1 MKPGTNIAI
10 LGAGESGVGAALLG
24 KKLGMK
30 VWLSDGGKIA
40 DERIAE
46 IKENNLPYE
55 EGGHTKESFFDA
67 DVIIKSPGIPDTA
80 AIVQELRAQDKKL
93 ISEIEFAYTAKPE
106 LDVIAITGSN
116 GKTTTTALIHHLLNE
131 GGLDAGLGGNIGKSF
146 ARLLSENGRTRY
158 VVEVSSFQLDDVES
172 FRPRVAV
179 LTNITSD
186 HLDRYDYRL
195 ERYAAAKFRIAARQ
209 DISDKFIYNMDD
221 PVTMGEMWKH
231 PVNARKCAFS
241 ATNKPGAMAWL
252 EGDEAVLRTGYRF
265 DLSEMRLQGRHNRM
279 NALAA
284 ILAARHMGVKPEAI
298 QEGLNSFTA
307 IEHRMELV
315 PTKDGK
321 TWINDSKGTNVDAVI
336 YALDAVK
343 TPTIWIAGG
352 LDKGNDY
359 SLLDVSRVKTLI
371 ILGPNKDKLQDFY
384 SGKIDNILLAKD
396 MEEAVKQAQEASEK
410 GDTILLSPACSSFDI
425 FKNFE
430 ERGRQ
435 FKEFIMKNS

>member
-1 MKPGTNIAI
+1 
-10 LGAGESGVGAALLG
+10 
-24 KKLGMK
+24 
-30 VWLSDGGKIA
+30 
-40 DERIAE
+40 
-46 IKENNLPYE
+46 
-55 EGGHTKESFFDA
+55 
-67 DVIIKSPGIPDTA
+67 
-80 AIVQELRAQDKKL
+80 
-93 ISEIEFAYTAKPE
+93 
-106 LDVIAITGSN
+106 
-116 GKTTTTALIHHLLNE
+116 
-131 GGLDAGLGGNIGKSF
+131 
-146 ARLLSENGRTRY
+146 

>member
-1 MKPGTNIAI
+1 MKPETNIAI

-24 KKLGMK
+24 KKLGMQ

-40 DERIAE
+40 EERVNE
-46 IKENNLPYE
+46 LKQNNLPYE

-67 DVIIKSPGIPDTA
+67 DIIVKSPGIPDSA
-80 AIVQELRAQDKKL
+80 AIVKELRARDKKL
-93 ISEIEFAYTAKPE
+93 ISEIEFAYAARPE

-131 GGLDAGLGGNIGKSF
+131 GGLEAGLGGNIGKSF
-146 ARLLSENGRTRY
+146 ARVLSENGKSTY
-158 VVEVSSFQLDDVES
+158 VVEVSSFQLDDVDS
-172 FRPRVAV
+172 FRPKVAV

-195 ERYAAAKFRIAARQ
+195 ENYAAAKFRIAARQ
-209 DISDKFIYNMDD
+209 EASDKFIYNMDD

-231 PVNARKCAFS
+231 TVNARKCAFS
-241 ATNKPGAMAWL
+241 ATKKPGAMAWL
-252 EGDEAVLRTGYRF
+252 EEDEAVLLTGYRF
-265 DLSEMRLQGRHNRM
+265 DLSKMRLQGKHNRM

-284 ILAARHMGVKPEAI
+284 IIAARHMGVRPEAI
-298 QEGLNSFTA
+298 QRGLNSFTA

-315 PTKDGK
+315 PTEDGK

-343 TPTIWIAGG
+343 TATVWIAGG

-371 ILGPNKDKLQDFY
+371 ILGPNKDKLLDFY
-384 SGKIDNILLAKD
+384 TGKIETILLAND
-396 MEEAVKQAQEASEK
+396 MEEAVSQAREASET

-430 ERGRQ
+430 ERGMQ
-435 FKEFIMKNS
+435 FKRFVMK